1 MHSTCCDD
9 STNSVFA
16 WLRWNLIGEP
26 LLVVANMT
34 PVPRHDYR
42 LGVPV
47 MGAWEEIFN
56 SDAQCYGGSNLGN
69 MGQIQALDTPLH
81 GQTASVSL
89 TLPPLGVVLLVPGAS
104 GE

>member
-1 MHSTCCDD
+1 
-9 STNSVFA
+9 
-16 WLRWNLIGEP
+16 
-26 LLVVANMT
+26 
-34 PVPRHDYR
+34 
-42 LGVPV
+42 VPV

-69 MGQIQALDTPLH
+69 MGQIQALDAPLH
-81 GQTASVSL
+81 GQTASISL